1 MKLTGNSKV
10 LVGSTLV
17 ISGGL
22 LDLLSASTFKE
33 SNSGMLDIFIGV
45 QLIVGG
51 CFLIMG
57 ALEACA
63 KKRNDASD
71 GLVKKA

>member
-17 ISGGL
+17 ICGGL
-22 LDLLSASTFKE
+22 LDLVSASRFKE
-33 SNSGMLDIFIGV
+33 SNPGTIDIFIGV

-63 KKRNDASD
+63 KKRNDSSD
-71 GLVKKA
+71 GLVRKA